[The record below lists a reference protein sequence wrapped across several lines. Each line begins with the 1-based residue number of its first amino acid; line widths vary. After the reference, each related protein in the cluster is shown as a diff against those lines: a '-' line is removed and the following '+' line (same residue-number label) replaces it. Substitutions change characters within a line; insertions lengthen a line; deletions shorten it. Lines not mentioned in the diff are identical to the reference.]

1 MKPLTYI
8 VLLLSSATILF
19 FSCHPRHSNSEWIQ
33 LADEQASK
41 STDSLE
47 TLLNNV
53 ERPLELKGN
62 ERLLYG
68 WLSGYLHYKKNAS
81 MIEDSLLIPAA
92 DTYIANK
99 DSVRELLSYLLKAKY
114 LQWSEKPEE
123 ALSVIQE
130 GYRRAE
136 EGNDTSYMQNLLMQE
151 GRLYRFVWH
160 DYKKYTEILRQVIA
174 IKETPIL
181 LYSLGLAM
189 ALERNDSSA
198 YYMNRSAEF
207 FLQEKDTSQAVFI
220 YRNLANTQAHLG
232 GDQHLVINTARKIL
246 VLSEGIKSYDHRGS
260 RDDVMI
266 DSYRSMISAFLHIG
280 KLDSAQH
287 YIDKSW
293 KLIHPDDTYYLME
306 MNLLTAYQAMVDYT
320 QKGTFDFSKAI
331 VYNDSLCRNRLN
343 QGSTTYQ
350 LRNSNKRLTAEALV
364 AMVEK
369 QRTQTTIGIIIVGV
383 LLVGIYVRYR
393 YRQRIARL
401 AEAEERIDTLS
412 RMLEEAQRA
421 TDEDDAFVKR
431 MLLQQL
437 GVIRLV
443 ANTPTA
449 QNQALLRRL
458 AELGNDQVPVE
469 ELIVWEDLYPL
480 IDRLYN
486 GFHAH
491 LMERFGSVLTDK
503 EVQICCLLCAGFST
517 KEISV
522 ITHQS
527 TSSIYVRKTSIRK
540 KLGIEEG
547 ADIVETV
554 KNIS

>member
-136 EGNDTSYMQNLLMQE
+136 EGNDTSYMQSLLMEE

-198 YYMNRSAEF
+198 YYMA
-207 FLQEKDTSQAVFI
+207 
-220 YRNLANTQAHLG
+220 G
-232 GDQHLVINTARKIL
+232 GN
-246 VLSEGIKSYDHRGS
+246 S
-260 RDDVMI
+260 
-266 DSYRSMISAFLHIG
+266 DSG
-280 KLDSAQH
+280 
-287 YIDKSW
+287 
-293 KLIHPDDTYYLME
+293 P
-306 MNLLTAYQAMVDYT
+306 
-320 QKGTFDFSKAI
+320 
-331 VYNDSLCRNRLN
+331 
-343 QGSTTYQ
+343 
-350 LRNSNKRLTAEALV
+350 
-364 AMVEK
+364 
-369 QRTQTTIGIIIVGV
+369 
-383 LLVGIYVRYR
+383 
-393 YRQRIARL
+393 
-401 AEAEERIDTLS
+401 
-412 RMLEEAQRA
+412 
-421 TDEDDAFVKR
+421 
-431 MLLQQL
+431 
-437 GVIRLV
+437 
-443 ANTPTA
+443 
-449 QNQALLRRL
+449 
-458 AELGNDQVPVE
+458 
-469 ELIVWEDLYPL
+469 
-480 IDRLYN
+480 
-486 GFHAH
+486 
-491 LMERFGSVLTDK
+491 
-503 EVQICCLLCAGFST
+503 
-517 KEISV
+517 
-522 ITHQS
+522 
-527 TSSIYVRKTSIRK
+527 
-540 KLGIEEG
+540 
-547 ADIVETV
+547 
-554 KNIS
+554 